1 MEDKNGIIKCIK
13 CIDEYIANNYGNS
26 VKKCATCDGA
36 GVVTTD
42 IDEYYDG
49 FKKNDLKPF
58 VVSND
63 QIIFYEELNG
73 N

>member
-1 MEDKNGIIKCIK
+1 MEDKNGITKCTK
-13 CIDEYIANNYGNS
+13 CVDGYIVNNYDNS

-36 GVVTTD
+36 GVVITD